1 MSASLFYAPRSEGSP
16 LGKRAS
22 SPPRGQAALAPSPA
36 GKERS
41 PLGMRTSCPRGGLE
55 ALPPSGSPPT
65 RPNKGLRYPGAGLD
79 QSVSGCV
86 AASVVSKDGK

>member
-1 MSASLFYAPRSEGSP
+1 MSASLFYGPRSEGSP
-16 LGKRAS
+16 LGR
-22 SPPRGQAALAPSPA
+22 RG
-36 GKERS
+36 S
-41 PLGMRTSCPRGGLE
+41 PLGKSAPPWERGHPVLAGALE

-79 QSVSGCV
+79 QSVSACV

>member
-1 MSASLFYAPRSEGSP
+1 MSASLFYGPRSEGSP
-16 LGKRAS
+16 LGE
-22 SPPRGQAALAPSPA
+22 GFQEGFAPSPP

-41 PLGMRTSCPRGGLE
+41 PLGTRTSCPRGGLE

-79 QSVSGCV
+79 QSVCGCV

>member
-1 MSASLFYAPRSEGSP
+1 MGSSVIPGSAKEHSLTDHRLDAIDQRLEALLP
-16 LGKRAS
+16 LGT
-22 SPPRGQAALAPSPA
+22 
-36 GKERS
+36 
-41 PLGMRTSCPRGGLE
+41 RTSCPRGGLE